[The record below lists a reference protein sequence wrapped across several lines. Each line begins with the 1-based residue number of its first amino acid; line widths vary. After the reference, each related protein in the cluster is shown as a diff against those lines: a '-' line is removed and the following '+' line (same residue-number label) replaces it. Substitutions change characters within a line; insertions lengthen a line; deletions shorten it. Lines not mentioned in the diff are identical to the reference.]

1 MPRGR
6 QWPVLYT
13 PAMRIAELYQPGTPV
28 FSFEFFP
35 PKTDAG
41 YRTLYRTIE
50 DLKDLG
56 PGFVSVTCGAQGST
70 RSKTADLVMRIQNE
84 LGLTAMAH
92 MTCTGQTREEL
103 ALTLGQLHAGGIRNV
118 LALRGDPPKDQPD
131 WQPVPGGFQH
141 ADELTT
147 FIKSHFDLGV
157 AGACYPEK
165 HPQAASFEQDLSNLR
180 LKVEAGAE
188 FLITQL
194 FLDEAD
200 YFSFVEKARALGID
214 VPIVP
219 GIMPMV
225 SLKNLRGAMRLS
237 PGSRTPDELVEAL
250 SSAEDDAV
258 RSLEVGVAWATTQCR
273 KLLAGGAPGIHFYTL
288 NKSPATR
295 QVTERLLAE

>member
-1 MPRGR
+1 
-6 QWPVLYT
+6 
-13 PAMRIAELYQPGTPV
+13 MRIAELYRPGTPV

-41 YRTLYRTIE
+41 YQTLFRTIE
-50 DLKDLG
+50 DLKELG
-56 PGFVSVTCGAQGST
+56 PGFVSVTCGAQGAT
-70 RSKTADLVMRIQNE
+70 RNKTADLVVRLENE

-92 MTCTGQTREEL
+92 MTCTNQTREEL
-103 ALTLGQLHAGGIRNV
+103 ALTLGQLHAAGIRNV

-131 WQPVPGGFQH
+131 WRPAPGGFEH
-141 ADELTT
+141 ANELTA
-147 FIKSHFDLGV
+147 FIKSHFDLSVG
-157 AGACYPEK
+157 GACYPEK
-165 HPQAASFEQDLSNLR
+165 HPQAASLEDDLAKLR

-194 FLDEAD
+194 FLDAAD
-200 YFSFVEKARALGID
+200 YFSFLQKVRANGID

-237 PGSRTPDELVEAL
+237 PESKTPTELEEAL
-250 SSAEDDAV
+250 ASADGDSE
-258 RSLEVGVAWATTQCR
+258 RSLKIGVEWATAQCR
-273 KLLAGGAPGIHFYTL
+273 KLLEGGAPGIHFYTL

-295 QVTERLLAE
+295 QVTERLLAG

>member
-1 MPRGR
+1 
-6 QWPVLYT
+6 
-13 PAMRIAELYQPGTPV
+13 MRIAELYQAGTPV

-35 PKTDAG
+35 PKTDTG
-41 YRTLYRTIE
+41 YRTLYRTVE
-50 DLKDLG
+50 DLKNLN

-70 RSKTADLVMRIQNE
+70 RSKTADLVVRIQNE

-103 ALTLGQLHAGGIRNV
+103 ALTLGQLHSGSIRNV
-118 LALRGDPPKDQPD
+118 LALRGDPPVDQPD
-131 WQPVPGGFQH
+131 WRPVPGGFRH
-141 ADELTT
+141 ANELTA
-147 FIKSHFDLGV
+147 FIKSHFDLSV

-165 HPQAASFEQDLSNLR
+165 HPEATSLEQDLANLR

-194 FLDEAD
+194 FLDDAD
-200 YFSFVEKARALGID
+200 YFSFLELARAHGID

-237 PGSRTPDELVEAL
+237 PGSKTPSELEDAL
-250 SSAEDDAV
+250 SAAGDDAE
-258 RSLEVGVAWATTQCR
+258 RSLEVGIGWATAQCR

-295 QVTERLLAE
+295 QVTERLLAG